1 MPETKVID
9 KIGITMVLLM
19 ALIQAVYAVYAYLD
33 PQAFSLL
40 RGTELFASGD
50 SDWVQIYASRT
61 LFVALIVGVLLLL
74 REYRI
79 LIWASLFGTVMPIT
93 DAWLAYQAGAESVV
107 VYKHIATLIYLLAT
121 SFVLL
126 VMVRAQKE

>member
-40 RGTELFASGD
+40 RGTELFASSD

-61 LFVALIVGVLLLL
+61 LFVALIVGGLLLL

-107 VYKHIATLIYLLAT
+107 VYKHIATFIYLLAT

>member
-9 KIGITMVLLM
+9 KIGITRVLLM

>member
-1 MPETKVID
+1 MSETKVID

-40 RGTELFASGD
+40 RGTELFVSGD
-50 SDWVQIYASRT
+50 ADWVQIYASRT

-74 REYRI
+74 REYKI

-93 DAWLAYQAGAESVV
+93 DAWLAYQAGAENVV

-121 SFVLL
+121 SVVLL
-126 VMVRAQKE
+126 VMVRNQKE